1 MSKKRIR
8 RKKKIENKK
17 INNNKSYHS
26 PQFYDFGFPTPKV
39 VEIRFYKAHIVNE
52 AETELSIVANTERG
66 RKRQNRKKKIRNNKK
81 TMLKK
86 KWESKIRKW
95 WVPY

>member
-1 MSKKRIR
+1 MGNTIILSQIISIKK
-8 RKKKIENKK
+8 NKK
-17 INNNKSYHS
+17 VTIV

-66 RKRQNRKKKIRNNKK
+66 KKK
-81 TMLKK
+81 TT
-86 KWESKIRKW
+86 
-95 WVPY
+95 